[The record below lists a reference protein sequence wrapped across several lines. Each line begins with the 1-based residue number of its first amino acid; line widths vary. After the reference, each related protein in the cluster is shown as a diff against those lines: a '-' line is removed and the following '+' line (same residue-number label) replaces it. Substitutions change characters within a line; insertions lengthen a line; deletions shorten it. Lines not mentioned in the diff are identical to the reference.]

1 MATDWGMLWPMA
13 ARALPLLALLSLG
26 GVLVASSGCKPA
38 ATPGTPTATPTPA
51 VAEAPEPEP
60 EPEPEPVAEPEPA
73 PEPEPDPLA
82 KADVPHP
89 WTSSTVPPLSDARKD
104 VFFGS
109 PEDEAPET
117 LGGIAK
123 ALEDVHYVIGNEWAL
138 QAFREDI
145 KDIGGGYMGV
155 GPDQAYLFIGWQKPE
170 LAWLADYDPAVKR
183 VHALYRA
190 LLMAAKTPEE
200 FVGYF
205 DRNKVE
211 TAAAAIASTTEG
223 AETKSLQAIHRR
235 NRKWFFFRLRKLRR
249 KLRDAKVDTYLTDQE
264 TFDYIK
270 AMFAANRIRPLVSNL
285 NDTDGVAGITEAA
298 KKLDVPI
305 RVVYVSNAEEYWKTY
320 DPNFRANMA
329 ALHTDDQSVFLRT
342 RLIWK
347 INEDY
352 MYIVQPFDNLR
363 AWLADPGTER
373 VRDMLGGRPKA
384 KPDIVN
390 HYRIKALPRSAK
402 PSS

>member
-1 MATDWGMLWPMA
+1 MRSDWGMLRSMA
-13 ARALPLLALLSLG
+13 VRASTLLALLSVG
-26 GVLVASSGCKPA
+26 GVLVASPGCKPA
-38 ATPGTPTATPTPA
+38 ATPGTQTATPTP
-51 VAEAPEPEP
+51 VAA
-60 EPEPEPVAEPEPA
+60 PA
-73 PEPEPDPLA
+73 PEPDPQPEPEVAPQPKPDPEPAPDPLA
-82 KADVPHP
+82 KSEVAQP
-89 WTSSTVPPLSDARKD
+89 WTAQTVPPLSDARKE

-155 GPDQAYLFIGWQKPE
+155 GPDQAYLFIGWQRPE

-200 FVGYF
+200 FVAYF
-205 DRNKVE
+205 DKNKVE

-249 KLRDAKVDTYLTDQE
+249 KLKEAKVDTYLTDQA

-270 AMFAANRIRPLVSNL
+270 AMLAANRIRPMVSNL
-285 NDTDGVAGITEAA
+285 NDTDGVAGITKAA

-363 AWLADPGTER
+363 AWLADPSVER
-373 VRDMLGGRPKA
+373 VKNMLGGRPTAKA
-384 KPDIVN
+384 DKIN
-390 HYRIKALPRSAK
+390 HYRIKRLPPSAK
-402 PSS
+402 PAS